1 MFRDLATGTHLLELG
16 LFLLLILLNTL
27 LVRNIR
33 RRKSAERALWE
44 HQEHLEDLVNS
55 RSAQLENL
63 NSRLRLDILK
73 RQNTEKALR
82 ASQELL
88 NRTFDSLRDSL
99 LIVGAET
106 RVIVDCNRATA
117 QLFGYRREEVVG
129 QSMGLLHVDDE
140 SFGRFAQ
147 LAMAAIRDHGYLR
160 AQTFQMRR
168 KNGEVFATEHSLMP
182 MYGEDGVMA
191 SWVSVIRDVT
201 EERRTQEKLD
211 RYQRKLRALAA
222 ELTAVEAK
230 ERRAIAAQLHE
241 NLGQLLAAA
250 KMKIA
255 PFRASIDDHKLRR
268 NAAEVE
274 RLVAEALEQ
283 TRSLTYQLSPPI
295 LYQLGL
301 EAALQWLSEN
311 IERQYEFR
319 VTFMRLGESASLAEE
334 SSVFLFSAVRELLIN
349 VAKHARAQKAAVRL
363 RWMDDHV
370 AVMVGDNGTGFL
382 QPGMGFGAGSAHN
395 EFGLFNIQER
405 VSDLGGRM
413 RIRSAPEK
421 GAAVLIRLPLSE
433 GARQT
438 DNHYEHQNTAGR

>member
-1 MFRDLATGTHLLELG
+1 MFRDLATGTHLLELA

-27 LVRNIR
+27 LARNIQ

-44 HQEHLEDLVNS
+44 HQEHLEDLVTS

-99 LIVGAET
+99 LIVSAET
-106 RVIVDCNRATA
+106 RVILDCNRATTK
-117 QLFGYRREEVVG
+117 LFGYQREEVVG
-129 QSMGLLHVDDE
+129 RPVCLLHVDDE
-140 SFGRFAQ
+140 SFRYFAE
-147 LAMAAIRDHGYLR
+147 LAMAAIRDQGYLR
-160 AQTFQMRR
+160 AQAFQMRR
-168 KNGEVFATEHSLMP
+168 KNGEVFATEYSLMP
-182 MYGEDGVMA
+182 MYGEDGVVA
-191 SWVSVIRDVT
+191 SWVSVIRDIT

-255 PFRASIDDHKLRR
+255 PLRASIDDRKLQQ
-268 NAAEVE
+268 NAAEVD
-274 RLVAEALEQ
+274 RLVGEALEQ

-301 EAALQWLSEN
+301 EAALQWLSEKVQ
-311 IERQYEFR
+311 RQYEFR
-319 VTFMRLGESASLAEE
+319 VTFIRLGESASLPEE
-334 SSVFLFSAVRELLIN
+334 SSVFLFSAVRELLVN
-349 VAKHARAQKAAVRL
+349 VAKHAQARKAAVRL
-363 RWMDDHV
+363 RWMDDSI
-370 AVMVGDNGTGFL
+370 AVMVGDNGAGFL
-382 QPGMGFGAGSAHN
+382 QPVMGLGAGSANN

-413 RIRSAPEK
+413 RIRSAPGK
-421 GAAVLIRLPLSE
+421 GSAVLIRLPLKE
-433 GARQT
+433 DARQT
-438 DNHYEHQNTAGR
+438 EDHYEHQNIAGG